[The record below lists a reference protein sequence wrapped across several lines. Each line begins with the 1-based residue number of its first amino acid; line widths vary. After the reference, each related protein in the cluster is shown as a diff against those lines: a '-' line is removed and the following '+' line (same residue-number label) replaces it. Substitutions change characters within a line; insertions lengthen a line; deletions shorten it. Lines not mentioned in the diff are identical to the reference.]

1 MPTDIANA
9 APPSLWRRLAAMFYD
24 AWLLAALWLLGAT
37 GDFFVRQAI
46 GLGTDGTHLPLQIYL
61 AACPFLFYGWFW
73 THGGQTLGMRAW
85 RLKAYTDSGEK
96 MDWRRSVIRVAAAH
110 LSLFAAGLG
119 YLWILVDRDRL
130 AWHDRLSRT
139 RVVMTAKG

>member
-9 APPSLWRRLAAMFYD
+9 VPPSLWRRVAAMFYD

-37 GDFFVRQAI
+37 ADYFVRQAI
-46 GLGTDGTHLPLQIYL
+46 GVGIDGTHLPLQIYL

-73 THGGQTLGMRAW
+73 THGGQSLGMSAW
-85 RLKAYTDSGEK
+85 RLKVFTENGDT

-119 YLWILVDRDRL
+119 YLWILVDRDGL
-130 AWHDRLSRT
+130 AWHDRLSHT
-139 RVVMTAKG
+139 RVVMTAKP